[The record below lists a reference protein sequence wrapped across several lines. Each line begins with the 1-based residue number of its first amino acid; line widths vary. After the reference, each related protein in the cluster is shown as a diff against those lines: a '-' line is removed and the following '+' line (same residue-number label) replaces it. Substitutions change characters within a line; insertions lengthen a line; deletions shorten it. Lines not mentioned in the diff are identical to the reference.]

1 MSKFSEIEQM
11 IVNEVYKDILPYVL
25 ANYHFIV
32 LEEFS
37 IMDRI
42 IPAAK
47 GQNAYYLKSKNFT
60 KDLIGILDEI
70 YAK

>member
-25 ANYHFIV
+25 ANNHFIV

-47 GQNAYYLKSKNFT
+47 G
-60 KDLIGILDEI
+60 
-70 YAK
+70 